1 MPWRRGPDPDAPTAP
16 FFDNP
21 DMAMNVVESATAIPY
36 ADIFDKRA
44 LTTKEIAG

>member
-1 MPWRRGPDPDAPTAP
+1 MPQPEATEATAP

-36 ADIFDKRA
+36 ADRFDKRA
-44 LTTKEIAG
+44 PTTKEIAG